1 LTYLSERNNSVLRAA
16 MLLLAAVFVMLF
28 AAARADAATYTVDTS
43 ADNGALNTCGA
54 GAGDCSLR
62 GAIDKANDDTTTD
75 SIDFAGSVTSV
86 TLNAPMDPITEKLV
100 VNGGGTTVVGS
111 GAYATACLPSKYAFD
126 VTTAQVALF
135 ALPIYDV
142 CARPI
147 KSNVTAPSI
156 QVGPRKANDTVSLN
170 GTGAGDSVDAF
181 RADSPADANEALSY
195 LESAV
200 TPGGNFSILLNTLP
214 SLTDKFTAAGTS
226 GGTTSP
232 FAAAVTRPADLTSPI
247 LINAVANANNSVRL
261 DFNESISGNINAA
274 PGAFT
279 LKMGTANRQITSVG
293 AFGNSVYLGSV
304 STPWSTGEAGTVTLN
319 GAGRVTDLTGNEV
332 IGNPAKTVFSG
343 PGELT
348 VPVVSKFKASPSKF
362 CQKKTSKCRRGQTY
376 LYITLSKPSRVVF
389 NVYRAKGRKFVVRY
403 VRKLPAGTSKTRLF
417 GTINGR
423 TLPATSLLVNAVAED
438 PARNLSVPVDAPFK
452 VVTRKSQL

>member
-1 LTYLSERNNSVLRAA
+1 
-16 MLLLAAVFVMLF
+16 MLLLAAVFVLPILILLS
-28 AAARADAATYTVDTS
+28 AAGRADAATYTVDTA
-43 ADNGALNTCGA
+43 ADNA
-54 GAGDCSLR
+54 GLTACSGGPSDCSLR
-62 GAIDKANDDTTTD
+62 GAIDKANDDTLTD
-75 SIDFAGSVTSV
+75 TIDFAGSITSV
-86 TLNAPMDPITEKLV
+86 TLDAPMDPITEKLI

-111 GAYATACLPSKYAFD
+111 GAYAVACLPNKFAFD
-126 VTTAQVALF
+126 VTTSQVSLQR
-135 ALPIYDV
+135 LPIYDV
-142 CARPI
+142 CSRPI
-147 KSNVTAPSI
+147 KSNVPIPSI
-156 QVGPRKANDTVSLN
+156 QIGPRRADNTVSI
-170 GTGAGDSVDAF
+170 TGVGGSDSVDVY
-181 RADSPADANEALSY
+181 RADSPADASEALSY
-195 LESAV
+195 FESAAA
-200 TPGGNFSILLNTLP
+200 PGGNYSIPLPTLP
-214 SLTDKFTAAGTS
+214 TLTDKFTVAGTVA
-226 GGTTSP
+226 GGSTSA
-232 FAAAVTRPADLTSPI
+232 FAAAVTRPADLTSPT
-247 LINAVANANNSVRL
+247 LINAVATANNNVRL
-261 DFNESISGNINAA
+261 DFNESVSANINTQ

-293 AFGNSVYLGSV
+293 AFGNSIYLASI
-304 STPWSTGEAGTVTLN
+304 STPWSTGDAGTVALT

-332 IGNPAKTVFSG
+332 LGAPTKTVFSG

-348 VPVVSKFKASPSKF
+348 LPVVSKFRASPSKF

-376 LYITLSKPSRVVF
+376 LYITLSKASRVVF